1 MINREL
7 TEELA
12 VLLDLERP
20 EAASLFN
27 GFCGA
32 MVAELLAFRKLSIKG
47 LGSFYVTHVPA
58 SKRSNGSAIIF
69 APPVNKLRFESTLSG
84 GDASL
89 SLAVSRL
96 SMNQAEAAR
105 FARTLATLF
114 SASLQQEIAIHLHG
128 LGRFALEDGAYSFF
142 PDRTLEELLNREYQD
157 LKEVILPQH
166 KEEGSE
172 RRSPGY
178 ILPLAV
184 VVLVGLLLAIVYG
197 PSSWSTF
204 SPATVEPAKSVA
216 TVVDRSAA
224 AVAPIPALTPPVPT
238 AYPIKTPKGVADS
251 LVLVKGDYAIVLATF
266 ETEKRAHQ
274 QIASLRSSGIK
285 AFVWPTSMDETKYF
299 RLMTGRFANYAAAA
313 EQLKGL
319 PKKMVDGAYIQQVKK
334 TVVLHGEKGL

>member
-12 VLLDLERP
+12 VLLDLERQ

-58 SKRSNGSAIIF
+58 SKRSSGSVMVF
-69 APPVNKLRFESTLSG
+69 APPLNKLRFESALSG
-84 GDASL
+84 ADASL

-96 SMNQAEAAR
+96 SMNQGEAAK
-105 FARTLATLF
+105 FSRTLATLF
-114 SASLQQEIAIHLHG
+114 SSTLQQEKALHLQG
-128 LGRFALEDGAYSFF
+128 IGRFAPEDGAYSFF

-157 LKEVILPQH
+157 LKEVVLPQL
-166 KEEGSE
+166 KEERSE
-172 RRSPGY
+172 RRSPGF
-178 ILPLAV
+178 ILPLSV

-197 PSSWSTF
+197 RLSWSTYF
-204 SPATVEPAKSVA
+204 SSTVEPSKRVA
-216 TVVDRSAA
+216 TVVDRR
-224 AVAPIPALTPPVPT
+224 AVAVVATPRSVAT
-238 AYPIKTPKGVADS
+238 VYPIKSPRGVADS

-274 QIASLRSSGIK
+274 QITPLRSSGIK
-285 AFVWPTSMDETKYF
+285 AFVWPTSMDGTKYF
-299 RLMTGRFANYAAAA
+299 RLMTGRFANYSAATVR
-313 EQLKGL
+313 LKGM

-334 TVVLHGEKGL
+334 TVVLHGEKRL